1 MITLKTMKVRL
12 DVASKHHKEPPR
24 FFKILFGQMNPRLT
38 YSTVEWAH
46 SGTWSL
52 MFIDCEIVD
61 RSSRM
66 LFI

>member
-1 MITLKTMKVRL
+1 MKVRL
-12 DVASKHHKEPPR
+12 DVVSKHHKEPAR

-38 YSTVEWAH
+38 YSTVEWACTAH